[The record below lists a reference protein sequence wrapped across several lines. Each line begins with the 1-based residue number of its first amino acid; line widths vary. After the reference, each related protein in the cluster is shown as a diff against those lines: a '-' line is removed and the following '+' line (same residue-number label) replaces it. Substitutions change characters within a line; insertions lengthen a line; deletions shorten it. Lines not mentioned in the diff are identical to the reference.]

1 MDTVSSASPIAV
13 PLMPEDTTKYKVE
26 NFSAANVCDS
36 SARHRLEGA
45 YHPILEISP
54 TINRRSVSFQL
65 SKKARVHGWL
75 KYKEGF
81 SADLVDSLLDDFGVK
96 AGDTVL
102 DPFLGSGTTSLV
114 AHIKGINSIGF
125 DLLPTSKIAISA
137 KRHILDYDLSELY
150 NMRKALAKLKAPQ
163 GYSGRVNS
171 IPITDGAYPD
181 HTDKALAFILEWL
194 KTNDFSDEANNLLL
208 LCMVNALE
216 RLSYTNK
223 DGQYLRWDYR
233 SAKVIEGNRRRAEKG
248 LAPFVTVLDKGELPE
263 AIEVIAGEF
272 DNMLTDIEHVQGKR
286 SDDVS
291 AKLEFVEGSVLA
303 ELPKLE
309 PNSVDAV
316 ITSPPYCNR
325 YDYTRTYA
333 LELAFLGLDND
344 AVKKL
349 RQTLLSATV
358 ENKSKLEELSKYYRS
373 IKRQKDY
380 QEIIKVIT
388 GCAALQETIS
398 ALNCRAKIGEMNN
411 TAVLR
416 MVEGY
421 FTELT
426 FVFAEMFRVCKPGAM
441 IAIVND
447 NVRYGGEIVPVD
459 YISTALAEA
468 LGFEAVKI
476 ICLKQQKG
484 NSSQQMK
491 KYGRAPLRK
500 SITIWRKPLL
510 TAEMPAAAQKLQL
523 CLI

>member
-1 MDTVSSASPIAV
+1 MRLDCETLNMDSDALSLLSPAAV
-13 PLMPEDTTKYKVE
+13 PPVVVPEDTTKYKVE
-26 NFSAANVCDS
+26 SFSHSDFFNS
-36 SARHRLEGA
+36 SARKHIEDI
-45 YHPILEISP
+45 YHPILEISS

-81 SADLVDSLLDDFGVK
+81 SASLVDALLDDFGVK

-114 AHIKGINSIGF
+114 AQIRGVNSIGY
-125 DLLPTSKIAISA
+125 DILPTSKIAISA
-137 KRHILDYDLSELY
+137 KQRILDYDLAE
-150 NMRKALAKLKAPQ
+150 LKAMRRAMLELKVFA

-171 IPITDGAYPD
+171 IPITEGAYPEE
-181 HTDKALAFILEWL
+181 TDKALAYILEWN
-194 KTNDFSDEANNLLL
+194 KNNQFSDNANNLLL
-208 LCMVNALE
+208 LCMINSLE

-233 SAKVIEGNRRRAEKG
+233 SSKVIEGNRRRAEKG
-248 LAPFVTVLDKGELPE
+248 MEPFKTILDKGDLPN
-263 AIEVIAGEF
+263 ALDVIMSEF
-272 DNMLTDIEHVQGKR
+272 DAMLDDIEHVQESR
-286 SDDVS
+286 SNDIGANID
-291 AKLEFVEGSVLA
+291 FVEDTVLKQ
-303 ELPKLE
+303 LPKLQA
-309 PNSVDAV
+309 NSVDAV

-349 RQTLLSATV
+349 RQKLLSATV
-358 ENKSKLEELSKYYRS
+358 ENRSKLDELKAYYTS
-373 IKRQKDY
+373 INRLSDY
-380 QEIIKVIT
+380 EQITKVIKS
-388 GCAALQETIS
+388 CAALQETVE
-398 ALNCRAKIGEMNN
+398 ALRSRAKNGEINN
-411 TAVLR
+411 TGVLR

-426 FVFAEMFRVCKPGAM
+426 FVYAELFRACKPGANV
-441 IAIVND
+441 AFVND
-447 NVRYGGEIVPVD
+447 NVRYGGEIISVD

-468 LGFEAVKI
+468 LGFKAAKI
-476 ICLKQQKG
+476 ISLKQQKG

-500 SITIWRKPLL
+500 SITIWQKP
-510 TAEMPAAAQKLQL
+510 
-523 CLI
+523 